1 LRASDVIILENIVKT
16 KNRQGLP
23 AKSMGEE
30 QEGGRKRGPA
40 DILPLFSPAFFDL
53 WQIILPRSRLVIYV
67 PERERDGPS

>member
-1 LRASDVIILENIVKT
+1 
-16 KNRQGLP
+16 
-23 AKSMGEE
+23 MGEE